1 MTVHPMTAHPMTL
14 ARTVL
19 PVLAAG
25 CLAIGVAASPAVAQ
39 FGGDAGM
46 ANAFRQDFYRR
57 DLVLFHETL
66 GLEEWQRPIVEVL
79 LDDYAASFEAGM
91 AGFRDRISQV
101 RVEAGDGDG
110 RQIMARMMQPLDAW
124 DREKAVL
131 REAFLENVRMQLSPA
146 QLDRWP
152 SFERA
157 VRRDK
162 ELPQSELSGE
172 GVDLTQFVR
181 RLQLGP
187 AFVEAA
193 RPAVEQY
200 ELLLDQAL
208 AARERRMR
216 DLQPELREAM
226 QQMDFQRGLQLMNQ
240 IMAARIEVRAA
251 QDRGLELIAAALPDA
266 EADEFREMVFEQ
278 AYPKVYGPNPTLAFI
293 ESVKRISDLTEEQRL
308 GIAAIEA
315 EYLVQL
321 ETLNARLRELYRS
334 EEPREPQRRF
344 DRILARQRGDTPP
357 RASAGDPPAIRE
369 TRTEREAL
377 GRQTR
382 EAIVALLTPEQSVA
396 VPGFGSPAADNDFV
410 GRRGE
415 ERVTRPGPVQMKRS
429 REEIERRMNDP
440 EAADE
445 MPAEITPMR
454 SGSAKRTSDTK
465 KEADPSG
472 KGPPSSSGSGRS
484 NPKEQKPQ

>member
-1 MTVHPMTAHPMTL
+1 MSTVRVAI
-14 ARTVL
+14 RS
-19 PVLAAG
+19 LAAPL
-25 CLAIGVAASPAVAQ
+25 LAIGFAASPVPAQ

-101 RVEAGDGDG
+101 RVEGGDGDG
-110 RQIMARMMQPLDAW
+110 RQIMARMMQPLEAW

-131 REAFLENVRMQLSPA
+131 REAFLENVRMQLSPV

-152 SFERA
+152 AFERA

-172 GVDLTQFVR
+172 GVDLTQFMR
-181 RLQLGP
+181 RLPLDP
-187 AFVEAA
+187 AFAEAA
-193 RPAVEQY
+193 RPAIEQY

-251 QDRGLELIAAALPDA
+251 QDRGLELIEAALP
-266 EADEFREMVFEQ
+266 EAKAAEFREMVFKQ
-278 AYPKVYGPNPTLAFI
+278 AYPKVHGPNPTIAFI
-293 ESVKRISDLTEEQRL
+293 ESVKRIPDLTDEQRL
-308 GIAAIEA
+308 GIETIEA
-315 EYLVQL
+315 DYLMQL
-321 ETLNARLRELYRS
+321 DAINARLRELYRS

-344 DRILARQRGDTPP
+344 DRILARQRGETPP
-357 RASAGDPPAIRE
+357 RGSAGDPPAVRE

-382 EAIVALLTPEQSVA
+382 EAILALLRPEQSA
-396 VPGFGSPAADNDFV
+396 VLPGFTATEDNEFV
-410 GRRGE
+410 GRPGE
-415 ERVTRPGPVQMKRS
+415 DRVTRPGPVDVRGGGGRS
-429 REEIERRMNDP
+429 REEMRRRMNDA
-440 EAADE
+440 ESADQI
-445 MPAEITPMR
+445 PAEIAPMR

-465 KEADPSG
+465 KEADGGG
-472 KGPPSSSGSGRS
+472 KTPPPSSGSGKS
-484 NPKEQKPQ
+484 NPGKPNPNEQKPQ